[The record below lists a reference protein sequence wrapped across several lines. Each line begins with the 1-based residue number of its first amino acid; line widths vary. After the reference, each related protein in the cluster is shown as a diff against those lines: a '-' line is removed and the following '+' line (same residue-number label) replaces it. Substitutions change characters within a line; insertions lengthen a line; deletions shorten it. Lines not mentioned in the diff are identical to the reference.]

1 MKMRLL
7 HAALTLTL
15 WGGCAREPVVSLE
28 LRAVPTEAATLEV
41 WTWVDQVGVKSPTLF
56 PIAAP
61 QETLRLGLR
70 LGQERSA
77 LPTGEEVRLGI
88 GAFSKEGCLLALAES
103 RGILAGG
110 ADLYLRESLV
120 KTDGP
125 CGEARPII
133 TSVTPTQKQTL
144 TQELMVV
151 RGLGFQPGMTV
162 RVGADEVPRVIAK
175 SPLRLEGLL
184 PTMPGRVGPKAVTVV
199 SAQGSVVGTAQAALQ
214 LILTKLHFQSHVANI
229 DRLRMDYTTGW
240 MTPVAG
246 AEGHT
251 GLLITNYLF
260 SRAQVGF
267 KPAAILTGLAPGATP
282 QAVYFPADGG
292 RVKFVTALD
301 LDGKNGRDEV
311 VLLVNNFD
319 DTKMPAT
326 EQGARLLTYRIA
338 GYTLSLIDQ
347 QQVSATG
354 RFGFEGGGVVS
365 AQRQGVVRPAQPGSA
380 RETLLF
386 TLDDALYEYSL
397 AETGSLTK
405 HPGSLTIPSG
415 PRPLDLAAL
424 YPDMPAG
431 LLNSGYLFSPRPG
444 APFEAK
450 TRGAAGCTDLATGDL
465 NGDKLPDLACSTG
478 KLSVFMNRT
487 RKGAP
492 EITMETSQL
501 LDCGAVPRGVA
512 LGDLDGDGL
521 SEIACGAAANQ
532 NGMAKL
538 YLYLNKGGEM
548 EPVPLTSPPGE
559 ELSGVSV
566 VMADFDGD
574 GRTDLAAPYPTGG
587 ALIVFNLSE

>member
-1 MKMRLL
+1 MRMRLL

-28 LRAVPTEAATLEV
+28 LRAVPAAAATLEV
-41 WTWVDQVGVKSPTLF
+41 WTWVDQVGAKSPTLF

-133 TSVTPTQKQTL
+133 TSVTPTQKRTL

-162 RVGADEVPRVIAK
+162 RVGADEAPLVIAR
-175 SPLRLEGLL
+175 SPLLLEGLL

-214 LILTKLHFQSHVANI
+214 LILTKLRFQSQRADINGAQ
-229 DRLRMDYTTGW
+229 MDVTTGW

-251 GLLITNYLF
+251 GLVITNYLF
-260 SRAQVGF
+260 RSAQDF
-267 KPAAILTGLAPGATP
+267 KPAALLTGLAPGATP
-282 QAVYFPADGG
+282 QAVYFPVGDWRA
-292 RVKFVTALD
+292 KFVTALD

-311 VLLVNNFD
+311 VLLVNTLDNP
-319 DTKMPAT
+319 KMPVT
-326 EQGARLLTYRIA
+326 ELGARLLTYRIA
-338 GYTLSLIDQ
+338 GNTLSLIDQ

-354 RFGFEGGGVVS
+354 RFGTNGGGTVNV
-365 AQRQGVVRPAQPGSA
+365 QRHGVVRPAQPGDA

-397 AETGSLTK
+397 AETGSLK
-405 HPGSLTIPSG
+405 KYPDALTMPSG
-415 PRPLDLAAL
+415 PRPLALAAL

-431 LLNSGYLFSPRPG
+431 LLSSGYLFSPRPG
-444 APFEAK
+444 VPFEVK
-450 TRGAAGCTDLATGDL
+450 TIGSTECTDLATGDL

-487 RKGAP
+487 LKGAP
-492 EITMETSQL
+492 QITMESSQQ
-501 LDCGAVPRGVA
+501 LDCGAVSRGVA

-521 SEIACGAAANQ
+521 PEIACGAAAKQ

-548 EPVPLTSPPGE
+548 EPVLLTPPAGD